1 MNMKMISAIG
11 SIIIVISIV
20 VFSAAVLSI
29 SRDTGVY
36 NVNLSP
42 QASENISRYAGLDD
56 LISYRI
62 TFTNVT
68 GPLSSY
74 LISPSG
80 IRSPYHSSPIN
91 TTGNM
96 VADES
101 GLWSLFILNTG
112 NRTIQLTVEF
122 TVVPESIMFAV
133 LAAFTLL
140 PIGIVI
146 LIFNPVKNRI
156 EKFKNSRRK
165 E

>member
-1 MNMKMISAIG
+1 MNIKKMSAIG
-11 SIIIVISIV
+11 SIIIVISLV
-20 VFSAAVLSI
+20 VFSVAILSI

-36 NVNLSP
+36 TVNLSP

-62 TFTNVT
+62 TFNNVT

-74 LISPSG
+74 LISPTG
-80 IRSPYHSSPIN
+80 IRSPYHSSPLN
-91 TTGNM
+91 TTGNV

-101 GLWSLFILNTG
+101 GLWSLYILNTG
-112 NRTIQLTVEF
+112 NRTIQLTVEL
-122 TVVPESIMFAV
+122 TVVPESTMFTV

-156 EKFKNSRRK
+156 EKFKNTRRK
-165 E
+165 V